1 MMYPFWVLL
10 SAQVPEQIWQHN
22 GRRPAWTWMGNY
34 EHLSKLTVTLKK
46 YREWHLK
53 YHKDKKAWHNHTG
66 TPGTPTLIQIPQHLR
81 SSNEDDPGS
90 PCSFSSRLP
99 VRQVCWSNPFYV
111 ELNIGSTKAIWVKTM
126 PERKGRQKDARSQG
140 KLSIRLFPINL
151 ISKQLN

>member
-10 SAQVPEQIWQHN
+10 SVKCPNRSDSTMEEGLHGHEWETMSTWVSWQ
-22 GRRPAWTWMGNY
+22 W
-34 EHLSKLTVTLKK
+34 HLRNT
-46 YREWHLK
+46 EWHLK

-66 TPGTPTLIQIPQHLR
+66 TPTLIQILQHLR

-99 VRQVCWSNPFYV
+99 VRQVCWSHPFYV
-111 ELNIGSTKAIWVKTM
+111 ELNIGSTKAIQVKTM

-140 KLSIRLFPINL
+140 KLSVRLFPINL

>member
-10 SAQVPEQIWQHN
+10 SVQVPKQIWQHN
-22 GRRPAWTWMGNY
+22 GRSPALTWMGNH

-53 YHKDKKAWHNHTG
+53 YHKDKKAWHNHTN
-66 TPGTPTLIQIPQHLR
+66 TGTPTLIQILQHLR
-81 SSNEDDPGS
+81 SSSEDDPGS
-90 PCSFSSRLP
+90 PSYFSSRLP

-111 ELNIGSTKAIWVKTM
+111 ELNIGSTKAIQVKTM

-140 KLSIRLFPINL
+140 KLSVRLFPINL